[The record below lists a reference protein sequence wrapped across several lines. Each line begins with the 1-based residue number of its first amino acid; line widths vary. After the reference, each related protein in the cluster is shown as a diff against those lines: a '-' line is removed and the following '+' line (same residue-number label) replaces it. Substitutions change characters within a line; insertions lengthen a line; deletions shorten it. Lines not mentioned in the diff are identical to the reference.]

1 MHESKL
7 VKNVELVFITLI
19 YKSTSFKISLNA
31 FSSSLVKVIPFPI
44 FSCSG
49 DQSLKSYLGDL
60 LFQLIR
66 LISFVQPFGDSEI
79 IPICSV
85 ISY

>member
-31 FSSSLVKVIPFPI
+31 FSSSLV
-44 FSCSG
+44 
-49 DQSLKSYLGDL
+49 
-60 LFQLIR
+60 
-66 LISFVQPFGDSEI
+66 
-79 IPICSV
+79 
-85 ISY
+85 